1 MCDANYCFTIVD
13 IGAYGRQSDGGVL
26 YNSNFG
32 RALREGKLDIP
43 SPSSLP
49 HCTDVAPYVVAED
62 EAFPLLRPYPGR
74 NLTQKQKVFNFR
86 LSRARR
92 IIENTFGIIATK
104 WRILHRPILA
114 TPEKCESYIKAI
126 CCLHNFV
133 KMDGASA
140 RAYCLSTLVDHEDH
154 LGNFHPGEWRSQ
166 STWQRTTQM
175 GTNTSSQNARCIRD
189 LFADYFVSEHGAV
202 PWQDHA
208 IKRTE

>member
-1 MCDANYCFTIVD
+1 LCIGAIDGKHIRIQAPANSGTQYFNYKHTFSVVLLAMCDANYCFTIVD
-13 IGAYGRQSDGGVL
+13 IGACGRQSDGGVL

-49 HCTDVAPYVVAED
+49 HSTDVAPYVVAGD
-62 EAFPLLRPYPGR
+62 EAFPLQNNMLRPYPGR
-74 NLTQKQKVFNFR
+74 NLTQKQKVFNYH

-104 WRILHRPILA
+104 CRILHRPIHA

-133 KMDGASA
+133 KIDGASA
-140 RAYCLSTLVDHEDH
+140 RAYCPST
-154 LGNFHPGEWRSQ
+154 
-166 STWQRTTQM
+166 TKT
-175 GTNTSSQNARCIRD
+175 I
-189 LFADYFVSEHGAV
+189 
-202 PWQDHA
+202 
-208 IKRTE
+208 